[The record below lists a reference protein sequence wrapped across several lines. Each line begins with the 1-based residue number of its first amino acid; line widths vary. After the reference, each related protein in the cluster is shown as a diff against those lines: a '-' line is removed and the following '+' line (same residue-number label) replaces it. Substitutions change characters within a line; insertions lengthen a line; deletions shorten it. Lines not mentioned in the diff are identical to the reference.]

1 MVDGIYFP
9 MTDQHE
15 QATRDEW
22 QTALYEASY
31 RYSLA
36 LKELHKTNPW
46 PDNPVLAQAIN
57 TLGTELW
64 DRFFSVSEIATEFR
78 EAAADLPRY
87 AAGDEVRS

>member
-1 MVDGIYFP
+1 MI
-9 MTDQHE
+9 DQNE
-15 QATRDEW
+15 QAARDEW
-22 QTALYEASY
+22 QRALYEASD
-31 RYSLA
+31 RYALA

-64 DRFFSVSEIATEFR
+64 DRFFSVSEIASAFR

-87 AAGDEVRS
+87 AAGDEIRS